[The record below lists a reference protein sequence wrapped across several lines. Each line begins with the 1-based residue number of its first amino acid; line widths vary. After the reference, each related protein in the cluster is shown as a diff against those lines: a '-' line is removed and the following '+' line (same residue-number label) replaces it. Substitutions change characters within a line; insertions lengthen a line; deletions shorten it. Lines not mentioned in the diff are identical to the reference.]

1 MKKNLNYYL
10 ILLAILNIGA
20 FGFYLLRYNPLFQA
34 WTLIITSIFYVL
46 WSLIHHHLEGDLHP
60 KVLMEYLLMVLLVN
74 LIILSLIFRA

>member
-10 ILLAILNIGA
+10 VLLFILNIGA

-46 WSLIHHHLEGDLHP
+46 WSLIHHYLEGDLHP
-60 KVLMEYLLMVLLVN
+60 KVIMEYLLMSLLVN